1 MPPLSTPARTSTNAP
16 RSNPSNP
23 QPLSRTRSSKRRRR
37 FGLLRAFGYTIFFFL
52 LLGIAFLVWFYLTP
66 SGSSLRYRM
75 ADTIITTQHRAWAK
89 YLVGEEGLKER
100 VATYAQQF
108 EEMGDE
114 KDTHVIDRPGSGTN
128 GTGSGGSDAAVSP
141 SQPLTKIETVD
152 GKGYHG
158 YLLTVS
164 DPTKIRLVVPNKVG
178 KGEKVTSMVERT
190 GAIAGVNAG
199 GFADPNWKGNGF
211 QPIGL
216 VISQG
221 KIFYQDL
228 GKNQRTQI
236 VGLDKNGKMIAG
248 NYTIQELMDL
258 GISEAVSFSPR
269 IIVNGKGLI
278 KNHSQGWGIA
288 PRTVM
293 GQKEDGS
300 ILFLIIDGRQPGYSI
315 GADLYDAQQIMLEH
329 GAVIA
334 ANLDGGSST
343 ILVTE
348 GGEIVN
354 KPSTKGGRYLPTAFL
369 VFNDPSS
376 VSVPNIWQGLT
387 KDDID
392 PSKW

>member
-1 MPPLSTPARTSTNAP
+1 MPPLTTPSPASDPGPTATGSPGNGTK
-16 RSNPSNP
+16 
-23 QPLSRTRSSKRRRR
+23 PLSRTKTANKRRKRR
-37 FGLLRAFGYTIFFFL
+37 IGLFVFRTFTLLL
-52 LLGIAFLVWFYLTP
+52 LLGALGLAWFFLTP
-66 SGSSLRYRM
+66 SGTSFRYRM
-75 ADTIITTQHRAWAK
+75 ADTLITTQHRHWAA

-100 VATYAQQF
+100 VSQYAKQF
-108 EEMGDE
+108 EQMGE
-114 KDTHVIDRPGSGTN
+114 ERDTHVIDLPGE
-128 GTGSGGSDAAVSP
+128 DEQEEDQAEPV
-141 SQPLTKIETVD
+141 PLTQIEPID

-158 YLLTVS
+158 YLMTVS
-164 DPTKIRLVVPNKVG
+164 DPTKVRLVVTNTKG
-178 KGEKVTSMVERT
+178 KGEKVTSMVKRT

-221 KIFYQDL
+221 KVFYRDIGMDQ
-228 GKNQRTQI
+228 NTQI
-236 VGLDKNGKMIAG
+236 VGIDKEGKMIAG
-248 NYTIQELMDL
+248 RYTINELLDL

-288 PRTVM
+288 PRSVM

-300 ILFLIIDGRQPGYSI
+300 ILFLTIDGRQPGYSI
-315 GADLYDAQQIMLEH
+315 GADLYDAQEIMLEH

-343 ILVTE
+343 VLVSE

-354 KPSTKGGRYLPTAFL
+354 KPSSAHGERYLPTAWL
-369 VFNDPSS
+369 VFEDPSA
-376 VSVPNIWQGLT
+376 VTVNNIWSGLT
-387 KDDID
+387 SKDID
-392 PSKW
+392 PAKW

>member
-1 MPPLSTPARTSTNAP
+1 MPPLSTPSRSCAAP
-16 RSNPSNP
+16 RPAPSG
-23 QPLSRTRSSKRRRR
+23 QKPLSRARTKKKRKRLG
-37 FGLLRAFGYTIFFFL
+37 FFKTIGIVFLTAFL
-52 LLGIAFLVWFYLTP
+52 LAIAFLAWFFLTP
-66 SGSSLRYRM
+66 SGTSLRYRL
-75 ADTIITTQHRAWAK
+75 ADTIITTQHRVWAK
-89 YLVGEEGLKER
+89 YLVGEKGLQER
-100 VATYAQQF
+100 VAAYAKQF
-108 EEMGDE
+108 EEMGE
-114 KDTHVIDRPGSGTN
+114 ERDTHQIEQPAAGADGA
-128 GTGSGGSDAAVSP
+128 GGAEDD
-141 SQPLTKIETVD
+141 QPLTKIETVD

-158 YLLTVS
+158 YLLTVR
-164 DPTKIRLVVPNKVG
+164 DPKKIRLVVPNKRG
-178 KGEKVTSMVERT
+178 KGEKVSSMVERT

-221 KIFYQDL
+221 KIFYRDIGMDQS
-228 GKNQRTQI
+228 TQI

-248 NYTIQELMDL
+248 RYSVNELMDL

-343 ILVTE
+343 VLVTE

-369 VFNDPSS
+369 VFEDPSS
-376 VSVPNIWQGLT
+376 VSVPNIWEGLT
-387 KDDID
+387 AKDID